1 MTAAEVLEQL
11 KPLGNDNYK
20 RIIQVHGI
28 PDPCYGVKVEYLKR
42 FERQI
47 KKDYRLAL
55 DLFDTGVYDAMYLA
69 GLIADE
75 KQMTREDLQ
84 GWMKKANCTALKTIT
99 VAWIAAES
107 RFGRELALEWIESGD
122 EGTAC
127 GGWSTLGSLVAIK
140 PDSELDLDELRR
152 LLQRVRTTINDQPN
166 RVKESMNGFLIA
178 VGCSVAPLS
187 EEALKIGEE
196 LGKLDVKM
204 TAGCKLPFAP
214 DYIRKVQAR
223 GTTGKKRKSARC

>member
-1 MTAAEVLEQL
+1 MTAQAIGEELRT
-11 KPLGNDNYK
+11 LGDDNYK

-42 FERQI
+42 FEKQI
-47 KKDYRLAL
+47 KKDYKLSL
-55 DLFDTGVYDAMYLA
+55 DLFDSGVYDAMYLA

-75 KQMTREDLQ
+75 AKMTREDLQ
-84 GWMKKANCTALKTIT
+84 GWMKKATCGALTTCT

-107 RFGRELALEWIESGD
+107 RFGRELALEWIESND

-127 GGWSTLGSLVAIK
+127 GGWSTLSSLVSIK
-140 PDSELDLDELRR
+140 PDSELDLEELRR

-166 RVKESMNGFLIA
+166 GVRQAMNGFLIA
-178 VGCSVAPLS
+178 VGCYVAPLS
-187 EEALKIGEE
+187 EEALAIGEE

-214 DYIRKVQAR
+214 DCIRKVQAR
-223 GTTGKKRKSARC
+223 GTIGKKRKMARC